1 MPLEVLLIRHGQSE
15 WNASGRWQGQQD
27 PPLTDTGR
35 NDARRA
41 AAGLG
46 TFDAVMSSPLLR
58 AAETAAAI
66 AEGIGVGPVLTDDRW
81 MERSA
86 GSWEGLTRSEIEA
99 GWPGYL
105 ADGKRPDNWEDDD
118 LLMARAQGALTDLWA
133 EMADAQ
139 VAIVTHSG
147 LIMAV
152 ERHLGQHS
160 GRMPNLGG
168 RWLRGAGP
176 DRWQLGPRVQLID
189 AATSSGVLE

>member
-1 MPLEVLLIRHGQSE
+1 MSLEVVLIRHGQSE

-27 PPLTDTGR
+27 PPLTDVGR

-46 TFDAVMSSPLLR
+46 TFDAVMSSPLVR
-58 AAETAAAI
+58 AVETAATL

-86 GSWEGLTRSEIEA
+86 GSWEGLTRPEIEV

-105 ADGKRPDNWEDDD
+105 ADGRRPDDWEADDR
-118 LLMARAQGALTDLWA
+118 LIERARAALADLWA
-133 EMADAQ
+133 ETTDAQ

-152 ERHLGQHS
+152 ERHLGEPS

-168 RWLRGAGP
+168 RWLSGDGP